1 VLWLKE
7 TNNHKQPPL
16 FSNYFK
22 MIIVIVLTV
31 ISLYSFAPTKSVLTN
46 KIKKN
51 EV

>member
-1 VLWLKE
+1 
-7 TNNHKQPPL
+7 
-16 FSNYFK
+16 

-31 ISLYSFAPTKSVLTN
+31 ISLYSFALTKSVLTN